1 MILVDVYVPSV
12 DDKFDFTIDEN
23 TLVRKVIEELS
34 GIISKKMKN
43 SNVNQRIEFDLY
55 DIKRKNHI
63 DKEAFENLLPIYQYF
78 VKNKWDKFFDR
89 KE

>member
-63 DKEAFENLLPIYQYF
+63 I
-78 VKNKWDKFFDR
+78 
-89 KE
+89 

>member
-1 MILVDVYVPSV
+1 MDKRGRSMILVDVYVPSV

-55 DIKRKNHI
+55 DIKKKNHI
-63 DKEAFENLLPIYQYF
+63 DNNKTLFECGIRDGDQLMI
-78 VKNKWDKFFDR
+78 V
-89 KE
+89 